1 LIVWKFVTGQATGS
15 AHEKL
20 RVPCQDR
27 FSCIALR
34 EHGAFIGAVADG
46 AGSASL
52 ADVGAGLAVEAITAI
67 SQLGVRAGRHD
78 LDQVL
83 RDGATLARTRILE
96 EAATRGVA
104 GRELA
109 CTLLAVIASPA
120 GGAALQI
127 GDGVIVVRDFTEAW
141 RWLFW
146 PQKGEYA
153 NATFF
158 LTDESALDEAQVTAL
173 PPDVQDIAMLS
184 DGLESLALHFATR
197 TAHAPFF
204 RGAFASVYP
213 SQEQGE
219 LVGLS
224 TALSDF
230 LRSPPVRAR
239 TDDDVSL
246 VLATRRTGS

>member
-1 LIVWKFVTGQATGS
+1 MTGQATGS

-20 RVPCQDR
+20 RMPCQDR
-27 FSCIALR
+27 FACIGLQ
-34 EHGAFIGAVADG
+34 EHGAFIAAVADG

-52 ADVGAGLAVEAITAI
+52 AHIGAGLAVEAVTAI
-67 SQLGVRAGRHD
+67 SQLGVRARRQD

-83 RDGATLARTRILE
+83 RDGAALARTRISE
-96 EAATRGVA
+96 EAAARGVA
-104 GRELA
+104 ARELA
-109 CTLLAVIASPA
+109 CTLLAVVATPGS
-120 GGAALQI
+120 GAALQI
-127 GDGVIVVRDFTEAW
+127 GDGVIVVRDFSETW

-158 LTDESALDEAQVTAL
+158 LTDESALDDAQIIAL
-173 PPDVQDIAMLS
+173 PSDVQDIAMLS
-184 DGLESLALHFATR
+184 DGLESLALHYATR

-204 RGAFASVYP
+204 RGAFASVY
-213 SQEQGE
+213 SSEEQGE

-224 TALSDF
+224 RALSDF
-230 LRSPPVRAR
+230 LRSPPIRAR

-246 VLATRRTGS
+246 VLATRRTRS

>member
-1 LIVWKFVTGQATGS
+1 MWNFVTGQATGS

-20 RVPCQDR
+20 RIPCQDR
-27 FSCIALR
+27 LACIASS
-34 EHGAFIGAVADG
+34 EHATFIAAVADG

-52 ADVGAGLAVEAITAI
+52 AHIGAGLAVDVLTA
-67 SQLGVRAGRHD
+67 SSLLAVRAGRQD
-78 LDQVL
+78 LDRVVW
-83 RDGATLARTRILE
+83 DGASLARTRIFE
-96 EAATRGVA
+96 EAAARGVE

-109 CTLLAVIASPA
+109 CTLLAVVATPA

-127 GDGVIVVRDFTEAW
+127 GDGVMVVRDLGEAW

-153 NATFF
+153 NSTFF
-158 LTDESALDEAQVTAL
+158 LTDDAALDEVKVTPL
-173 PPDVQDIAMLS
+173 PHDIQDIAILS
-184 DGLESLALHFATR
+184 DGLENLALHNATR

-204 RGAFASVYP
+204 NSAFANVYS

-219 LVGLS
+219 LVGMS
-224 TALSDF
+224 AALANF
-230 LRSPPVRAR
+230 LRSAAVRAR

-246 VLATRRTGS
+246 VLATRRTIGP

>member
-1 LIVWKFVTGQATGS
+1 MWKFVTGQATGS

-27 FSCIALR
+27 LACIASH
-34 EHGAFIGAVADG
+34 EHAAFIAAVADG

-52 ADVGAGLAVEAITAI
+52 AHIGARIAVEAITAI

-78 LDQVL
+78 HDRVL
-83 RDGATLARTRILE
+83 RDGASLARTRIVE
-96 EAATRGVA
+96 EAAKRGVA
-104 GRELA
+104 ARELA
-109 CTLLAVIASPA
+109 CTLLAVIATPA

-127 GDGVIVVRDFTEAW
+127 GDGVIVVRDLGEQW

-158 LTDESALDEAQVTAL
+158 LTDDSALDEAQVTSL
-173 PPDVQDIAMLS
+173 PHDVQDIAMLS
-184 DGLESLALHFATR
+184 DGLENLALHFATR

-204 RGAFASVYP
+204 RGAFETVY
-213 SQEQGE
+213 SSREQGE

-224 TALSDF
+224 AALSTF
-230 LRSPPVRAR
+230 LRSPAIRAR

-246 VLATRRTGS
+246 VLATRRMVGS

>member
-1 LIVWKFVTGQATGS
+1 MWKVVTGQATGS

-27 FSCIALR
+27 LACILSH
-34 EHGAFIGAVADG
+34 EHAAFIAAVADG

-52 ADVGAGLAVEAITAI
+52 AHIGAGLAVEVITAI

-78 LDQVL
+78 LDRVL
-83 RDGATLARTRILE
+83 WDGASLARTRIFE
-96 EAATRGVA
+96 EAAARGVPA
-104 GRELA
+104 RELA
-109 CTLLAVIASPA
+109 CTLLAVIATPA

-127 GDGVIVVRDFTEAW
+127 GDGVIVVRELGEAW

-153 NATFF
+153 NSTFF
-158 LTDESALDEAQVTAL
+158 LTDDTALDEVKITPL
-173 PPDVQDIAMLS
+173 PYDVQDIAMLS
-184 DGLESLALHFATR
+184 DGLESLALHYATR

-204 RGAFASVYP
+204 QGAFASVYS
-213 SQEQGE
+213 SQELGE

-224 TALSDF
+224 ASLSNF
-230 LRSPPVRAR
+230 LGSPAIRAR

-246 VLATRRTGS
+246 VLATRRAIGS